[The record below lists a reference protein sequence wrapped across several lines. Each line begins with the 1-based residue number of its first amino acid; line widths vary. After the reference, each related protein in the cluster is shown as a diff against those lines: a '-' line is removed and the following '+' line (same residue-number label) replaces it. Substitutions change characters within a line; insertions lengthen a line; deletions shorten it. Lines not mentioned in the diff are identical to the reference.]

1 MDPYLGQIS
10 ITAFDYAPKG
20 WMLCNGQTLAIAQNQ
35 ALFSLLGTMYGGNGM
50 TTFNLPDLRG
60 RAATAASPQAP
71 TGAAGGVENVTLLPQ
86 NLPSLAHVPLAVA
99 AAGTQAGAA
108 GAMWAGSNK
117 SDNQYLKA
125 GTANVAM
132 SPAAIA
138 GGGGNQ
144 AHPNMPP
151 MTVVSFIIAVSG
163 IFPSRN

>member
-20 WMLCNGQTLAIAQNQ
+20 WMLCNGQSLAISQNQ
-35 ALFSLLGTMYGGNGM
+35 ALFSLLGTAYGGNGVS
-50 TTFNLPDLRG
+50 TFNLPDLRG
-60 RAATAASPQAP
+60 RAATAASPQTP
-71 TGAAGGVENVTLLPQ
+71 LGGAGGVENVTLLPQ
-86 NLPSLAHVPLAVA
+86 NLPAHTHLPMAVG

-108 GAMWAGSNK
+108 GGMWAGSSK
-117 SDNQYLKA
+117 GDSQYLKA

-144 AHPNMPP
+144 AHSNMPP
-151 MTVVSFIIAVSG
+151 MTVVNFIIAVSG
-163 IFPSRN
+163 IYPPRN